1 MRVTQKRDVKVVQN
15 RKFRKI
21 AEFKCREICAPE
33 NREIN
38 ASRKSH
44 VIRYLV
50 CFMVF
55 ISWGVLYCEVY
66 IEECVHSELMYM

>member
-1 MRVTQKRDVKVVQN
+1 LRVTQKRDVKVVQN

-44 VIRYLV
+44 VIRYTEQIRPARWRNLNESYSLSLCTNKV
-50 CFMVF
+50 QLFAV
-55 ISWGVLYCEVY
+55 
-66 IEECVHSELMYM
+66 